1 MCLTATP
8 SSKVPQMLASA
19 TSERGAGGGLNG
31 KEQAALLRV
40 KTGPECPEVSLRE
53 LM

>member
-19 TSERGAGGGLNG
+19 TSERGLNG

>member
-8 SSKVPQMLASA
+8 SRKVPQMFASA
-19 TSERGAGGGLNG
+19 TSMRGLNG
-31 KEQAALLRV
+31 EEQAALLRV